1 MTEILAEAGWSFD
14 VLAEC
19 PGLPGTEPDV
29 QLAGPAMIRVFPVP
43 RRVSRSTRLVRRLRA
58 PAAAEGI
65 AGGSSGSGLTR
76 TAGAKSSLA
85 RDEVRWTPVNGQLLR
100 RTVNATLD
108 TLDALAWADAF
119 ASTGRV
125 VAQRGTHDLIISSGP
140 PHLAHEAARRLSGEL
155 GIPFVMDMRDP
166 WSLQQRL
173 VGSVASPLWF
183 SLAEWQEA
191 RCARAAALI
200 IANTEAAHRALAALY
215 PDLTPR
221 MLTVMNGWD
230 DPPFRRPRPTRFD
243 VSYIGTVYLD
253 RNPRL
258 LFEGF
263 RRMLDSDPL
272 APGEG
277 GITFMGPVE
286 SLDGVTVEQLAKDA
300 GIGPYVR
307 IQPAGSREEAMEV
320 MKAASVLVS
329 LPQDSDLAIP
339 SKVFDYMTMPARLLA
354 LATPD
359 SATGRV
365 MAGLD
370 GDLIHPD
377 DVDGVAA
384 ALRTALRLWRRGE
397 VFEPP
402 GASGQ
407 YSRHEQAAKLLA
419 RLEEVRRASGRG
431 R

>member
-1 MTEILAEAGWSFD
+1 
-14 VLAEC
+14 
-19 PGLPGTEPDV
+19 
-29 QLAGPAMIRVFPVP
+29 
-43 RRVSRSTRLVRRLRA
+43 
-58 PAAAEGI
+58 
-65 AGGSSGSGLTR
+65 
-76 TAGAKSSLA
+76 
-85 RDEVRWTPVNGQLLR
+85 
-100 RTVNATLD
+100 
-108 TLDALAWADAF
+108 
-119 ASTGRV
+119 
-125 VAQRGTHDLIISSGP
+125 
-140 PHLAHEAARRLSGEL
+140 
-155 GIPFVMDMRDP
+155 
-166 WSLQQRL
+166 
-173 VGSVASPLWF
+173 
-183 SLAEWQEA
+183 
-191 RCARAAALI
+191 
-200 IANTEAAHRALAALY
+200 
-215 PDLTPR
+215 
-221 MLTVMNGWD
+221 
-230 DPPFRRPRPTRFD
+230 
-243 VSYIGTVYLD
+243 
-253 RNPRL
+253 
-258 LFEGF
+258 
-263 RRMLDSDPL
+263 
-272 APGEG
+272 
-277 GITFMGPVE
+277 
-286 SLDGVTVEQLAKDA
+286 
-300 GIGPYVR
+300 
-307 IQPAGSREEAMEV
+307 MEV